1 MKRIKRF
8 LTAILIG
15 LIFPCIVEAASGNI
29 NISSSSTV
37 VVGNKV
43 TVTVTIS
50 SATKMGSW
58 QMSLNYDKNYLQ
70 LTSSTARDGGTFMI
84 DYAEDPGVLKKT
96 YTFTF
101 KTLKNGTTKLSVDGY
116 SAYVSS
122 DLSALSLSANTKQI
136 KIITQAEL
144 EASYSKNNNL
154 SSLGIEGF
162 TLTPEFNA
170 DTLEYSTVVPENT
183 TEININA
190 TVQDK
195 KASITGAG
203 IQTVA
208 QGANKFSV
216 VVKAQNGAEK
226 TYIINVEVKDENPIN
241 VTVNNKNYTIVKI
254 KENLPAAS
262 LYTETTININDFEI
276 PAYKNDNTN
285 LILVGLKDSDGN
297 ISLYIYNKDKNEYK
311 EYHEIGV
318 NKITIYPLSS
328 NKEIKGY
335 TKDTIIINDVKVDG
349 YYYTKDSDYVIIYGV
364 NVETGDKGFY
374 MYDKKMQSL
383 IKYNDEYV
391 TDLNKK
397 IELYTYI
404 IIGFSGV
411 FILMIIIM
419 IALAKKK
426 TGKKNKNKR
435 IIEKEMPKETKDNEL
450 LEKNTIIEK

>member
-1 MKRIKRF
+1 MKRIKKIF
-8 LTAILIG
+8 MAMLIG
-15 LIFPCIVEAASGNI
+15 LLFPCIVNAASGSI
-29 NISSSSTV
+29 NIASSSTV

-50 SATKMGSW
+50 SGTKMGSW
-58 QMSLNYDKNYLQ
+58 QMSLNYDKSYLQ

-101 KTLKNGTTKLSVDGY
+101 KTIKSGTTKLSVDGY
-116 SAYVSS
+116 RAYVSS

-136 KIITQAEL
+136 RIITQAEL

-154 SSLGIEGF
+154 SALEVEGF
-162 TLTPEFNA
+162 TLTPEFKT
-170 DTLEYSTVVPENT
+170 DVLEYSVVVPENT
-183 TEININA
+183 KEVNIKAN
-190 TVQDK
+190 VQDK
-195 KASITGAG
+195 RASVNG
-203 IQTVA
+203 IGTQAVNP
-208 QGANKFSV
+208 GANKFSV
-216 VVKAQNGAEK
+216 VVRAQSGAEK

-241 VTVNNKNYTIVKI
+241 VTVNGKNYTVVKI

-285 LILVGLKDSDGN
+285 LVLVGLKDEEGN
-297 ISLYIYNKDKNEYK
+297 ISLFIYNKDKNEYL
-311 EYHEIGV
+311 EYNEIGV

-328 NKEIKGY
+328 NEEIKGY
-335 TKDTIIINDVKVDG
+335 TKDTITINGVKVDG
-349 YYYTKDSDYVIIYGV
+349 YYYTKDSDYVIIYGI

-383 IKYNDEYV
+383 IKYNDEYII
-391 TDLNKK
+391 DLNKK
-397 IELYTYI
+397 IELYSYI

-426 TGKKNKNKR
+426 SRKKKKQKS
-435 IIEKEMPKETKDNEL
+435 IEKEIPKKEEESKLD
-450 LEKNTIIEK
+450 KNTIIEK